1 MTDCRARARVPD
13 STIGARWSPLQER
26 VLGRTALVALVVLMF
41 SAGCTSLF
49 PAQPPAVVFDLG
61 EPPRLEQ
68 SPMLIPGR
76 IEVRAPSWLDTPA
89 MQYRLAYQL
98 PASRDAYIA
107 SKWAA
112 PPAEMMQRMIART
125 LGIGDDPARPCR
137 LRVEL
142 DEFVQVFKDP
152 QVSESRVFA
161 RVELIDARG
170 GARLA
175 STEFE
180 ISQAAASPDARGG
193 VAAHQNGVSKF
204 ISGTVNWL
212 TDVGNKPGGPAQR
225 CHGVGTSAPDK
236 TQE

>member
-1 MTDCRARARVPD
+1 MTDFRAPARMPD
-13 STIGARWSPLQER
+13 STLGVSWSPMPAKPLR
-26 VLGRTALVALVVLMF
+26 RPALVALVALMF
-41 SAGCTSLF
+41 APGCTSLF
-49 PAQPPAVVFDLG
+49 PAQPAAVVFDLG

-68 SPMLIPGR
+68 SPMLVPGK

-98 PASRDAYIA
+98 PASRDAYTA

-125 LGIGDDPARPCR
+125 LGIGDDPGRPCR

-152 QVSESRVFA
+152 QLSESRLLA
-161 RVELIDARG
+161 RVELIDTRG

-193 VAAHQNGVSKF
+193 VAAHQNGVSRL
-204 ISGTVNWL
+204 ISGTANWL
-212 TDVGNKPGGPAQR
+212 TELGNTSGGPAQR
-225 CHGVGTSAPDK
+225 CHGVGAPAPNK
-236 TQE
+236 KQE